1 MKKNQLEKHF
11 ATNYV
16 NWKHVSNTTGDNQ
29 VIYYIIS
36 QMLRFINLQK
46 KHMKNWMNLR
56 KRKTSIKF
64 DT

>member
-16 NWKHVSNTTGDNQ
+16 NWKHVSNTTGDNH